1 MFMEKFEESVTPMQ
15 IKEEYEWAV
24 NTFPALHKYKS
35 DHSIDNLKKLC
46 NEVSDFC
53 SAIYASTRNDAERTI
68 YNGMVKK
75 IKK

>member
-1 MFMEKFEESVTPMQ
+1 MFMDVFEDSVTPMQ

-35 DHSIDNLKKLC
+35 DHNIDNLKKLC

-53 SAIYASTRNDAERTI
+53 AAIYASTQNDAERTI

-75 IKK
+75 INK